1 MMRLND
7 SDLSI
12 KVPRSS
18 PLLLVIKPIPLWGV
32 ILPEGGYVSVSVADI
47 GVQKVNF
54 GAKARFCEE
63 VE

>member
-1 MMRLND
+1 MFG
-7 SDLSI
+7 I
-12 KVPRSS
+12 KQ
-18 PLLLVIKPIPLWGV
+18 IPLWRV
-32 ILPEGGYVSVSVADI
+32 VLPEGGYVRVSVADI

>member
-1 MMRLND
+1 M
-7 SDLSI
+7 
-12 KVPRSS
+12 
-18 PLLLVIKPIPLWGV
+18 KPIPLWRV
-32 ILPEGGYVSVSVADI
+32 ILTEGGYVGVSVADI